1 MSKRTQKVRISAAL
15 AVALTIKHQNR
26 TIPIF
31 QRNSQKKERNT
42 MMPVPSW
49 FMFIH
54 RKAVE

>member
-15 AVALTIKHQNR
+15 AGAFTIKHQNLA
-26 TIPIF
+26 IPIH